1 MFLGHFAMGLAA
13 KGVGRR
19 VPLGLLMMAA
29 LASDLL
35 WPALLLLGIERMSV
49 VPGTTRLSPLH
60 FEHYPYSH
68 SLLASALMG
77 ALIALA
83 YYVSRRDR
91 AGALALLAAGVTHW
105 LLDVLSHAPDMPIA
119 PWMEARL
126 GLGLWNSLYGTLMVE
141 GGLFVASIA
150 IYLRVTRALDRL
162 GTHALWTYILA
173 LAAIYASSL
182 FGPPPPD
189 DAKMIAAVGLSTWLL
204 IAWAWW
210 ADRHR
215 ALE

>member
-1 MFLGHFAMGLAA
+1 MFLGHFAMGFAA

-35 WPALLLLGIERMSV
+35 WPALLLLGMERMSI
-49 VPGTTRLSPLH
+49 VPGTTRLSPFY

-83 YYVSRRDR
+83 YFAARRDR
-91 AGALALLAAGVTHW
+91 AGALALVAAGVTHW

-119 PWMEARL
+119 PGMDARL

-173 LAAIYASSL
+173 LAAIYASSI

-189 DAKMIAAVGLSTWLL
+189 DARMIAAVGFSTWLL

-215 ALE
+215 ALA